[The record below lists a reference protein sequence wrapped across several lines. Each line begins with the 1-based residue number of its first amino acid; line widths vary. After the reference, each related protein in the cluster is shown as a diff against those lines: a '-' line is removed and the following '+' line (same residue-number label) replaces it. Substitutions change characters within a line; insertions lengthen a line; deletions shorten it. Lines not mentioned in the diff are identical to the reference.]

1 MATKKVTEE
10 AKTSAKTTTRKSS
23 APKVQKGGI
32 IGTIKAAI
40 TKVTTPKKAAPKKAK
55 AVSPEQKIV
64 DEALLKVKWEGVTE
78 TTRPLFQAALEKY
91 SDAAIQKLL
100 KAEPRFLCLVPNP
113 SKGAIRAAFANGSE
127 WVKKAVFENAPVEVQ
142 LAIVEANPDLIRWI
156 INPSLEAL
164 VLAYTKDE
172 TLLWVA
178 GNEKDNVLKAVQ
190 MRAVKEA
197 AQKKPTRAKKT
208 TTKK

>member
-10 AKTSAKTTTRKSS
+10 AKTSAKATTRKST

-113 SKGAIRAAFANGSE
+113 TKGAIRAAFAKDSE
-127 WVKKAVFENAPVEVQ
+127 WVKTAVFENAPVEVQ

-178 GNEKDNVLKAVQ
+178 GDEKENVLKAVQ
-190 MRAVKEA
+190 MKAVKEA

>member
-10 AKTSAKTTTRKSS
+10 AKTSAKTTTRKST

-40 TKVTTPKKAAPKKAK
+40 TKVTTPKKTAPKKK

-64 DEALLKVKWEGVTE
+64 DEALLKVKWEGVT
-78 TTRPLFQAALEKY
+78 TATRPLFQAALEKY

-113 SKGAIRAAFANGSE
+113 TKGAIRAAFAKDSE
-127 WVKKAVFENAPVEVQ
+127 WVKTAVFENAPVEVQ

-190 MRAVKEA
+190 MKEVKEA
-197 AQKKPTRAKKT
+197 AKKKPASRAKKT

>member
-10 AKTSAKTTTRKSS
+10 AKTSAKATTRKST
-23 APKVQKGGI
+23 APKVQKSGI

-55 AVSPEQKIV
+55 VVSPEQKIV
-64 DEALLKVKWEGVTE
+64 DEALLKVEWDGVTAA
-78 TTRPLFQAALEKY
+78 TRPLFQAALEKY

-113 SKGAIRAAFANGSE
+113 SKGAIRAAFATDSE
-127 WVKKAVFENAPVEVQ
+127 WVKTAVFENAPVEVQ

-190 MRAVKEA
+190 VKAVKEA
-197 AQKKPTRAKKT
+197 AQKKPARAKKT